1 MSYSLTTLW
10 HDRHRFLPGVLAVA
24 FSAVLIA
31 LQCGLLLGLF
41 SVTSIPIDHTRAD
54 IWLGPPSV
62 LSVDVARPIPEW
74 YLSRLASQPEV
85 DQCEI
90 YIQAFGQWVK
100 PTGGAELCIVI
111 GSRLEDNALG
121 SVAELTP
128 QLRTA
133 LTEPGSVVI
142 DDSELDRLAISGI
155 GATSEING
163 HRVRVV
169 GMVHG
174 LKSIAGPYIF
184 CSIATAQTVLMSRLS
199 PEPYKATYILA
210 RCHNPADAATVVQR
224 LRDGDNPKRPTMAV
238 FTAHEFSLRS
248 RMHWLLKTKA
258 GIALGYAALL
268 GLLVGA
274 VVTSQT
280 LYAATAASVREYA
293 VLQALGIPRWR
304 MAMAVVSQSF
314 WVGITG
320 VIIALPTVF
329 CLAWVADIMG
339 ARVMLPP
346 ELLAGS
352 GAVTLVMAILA
363 GLAAMR
369 SVRLVEP
376 AILLR

>member
-10 HDRHRFLPGVLAVA
+10 YDRQRFLPGVLAVS

-41 SVTSIPIDHTRAD
+41 SVTSIPIDHTRAH

-74 YLSRLASQPEV
+74 YISRLASQPEV

-111 GSRLEDNALG
+111 GSRLEDHSLG
-121 SVAELTP
+121 SVEELTP
-128 QLRTA
+128 ELRTA

-184 CSIATAQTVLMSRLS
+184 CSIGTAQSFLSSRA
-199 PEPYKATYILA
+199 ENYKATYILA
-210 RCHNPADAATVVQR
+210 HCSNPADAPAVVQR
-224 LRDGDNPKRPTMAV
+224 LRQHDDLDRPTMAV
-238 FTAHEFSLRS
+238 FTASEFSRRS
-248 RMHWLLKTKA
+248 RLHWLFKTKA

-280 LYAATAASVREYA
+280 LYAATAASIREYA

-314 WVGITG
+314 WVGISG
-320 VIIALPTVF
+320 VVIALPTVF
-329 CLAWVADIMG
+329 CLAWVADLMG
-339 ARVMLPP
+339 AKVLLPP

-352 GAVTLVMAILA
+352 GAVTLVMAVLS

-369 SVRLVEP
+369 SLRMVEP